1 MVNRLTTGRKRSAG
15 SVRIISGKWRG
26 TLLKVPQVASLR
38 PTADRLKE
46 TLFNWIAG
54 HTQDSCCLDLFAGSG
69 ALGFESLSRGARHVT
84 FVERHGKTA
93 AALHAAVAALE
104 ADDQTQIFA
113 ADALRL
119 LRTKALKKCY
129 DLIFV
134 DPPFQTQEQVLS
146 KLFVALPAQMHVGSL
161 LYVESS
167 CHNQMPE
174 LPPSFELSNQSRVGD
189 VCGRLF
195 IYRR

>member
-26 TLLKVPQVASLR
+26 RLLKVPQVASLR

-46 TLFNWIAG
+46 TLFNWLAG

-69 ALGFESLSRGARHVT
+69 ALGFEALSRGARHVT

-93 AALHAAVAALE
+93 AALHLAVAALG
-104 ADDQTQIFA
+104 ADEQTQVLA

-129 DLIFV
+129 DLVFV
-134 DPPFQTQEQVLS
+134 DPPFQTQAQVLPE
-146 KLFVALPAQMHVGSL
+146 LFVALPERMHAGSL
-161 LYVESS
+161 LYVENS
-167 CHNQMPE
+167 CRNQMPE
-174 LPPSFELSNQSRVGD
+174 LPPSLELSNQSRVGD

-195 IYRR
+195 MYRK